1 MRAAS
6 VAVDAHNVL
15 LASMRKPRNF
25 GDHEAAKKFTRD
37 RRKARATHRP
47 ARVVHLNKC
56 VLLHECVSAFYSACR
71 CNYYRAKNPT
81 IDNELLSMERVLLQ

>member
-47 ARVVHLNKC
+47 ARVVHLNKMRTF
-56 VLLHECVSAFYSACR
+56 A
-71 CNYYRAKNPT
+71 
-81 IDNELLSMERVLLQ
+81 RVCQGILQCMPL